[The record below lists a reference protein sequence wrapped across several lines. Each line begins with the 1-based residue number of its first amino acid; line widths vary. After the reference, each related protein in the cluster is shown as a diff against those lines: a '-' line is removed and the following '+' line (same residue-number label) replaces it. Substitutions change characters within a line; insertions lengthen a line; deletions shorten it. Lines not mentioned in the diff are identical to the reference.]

1 MPQQQHANAKR
12 SHGWMGIHRGHQ
24 ARPLERLA
32 EWGILGV
39 SFSTIAVIFLIF
51 IFVGK
56 EAWPLVTG
64 RVSSAAVKDVIPA
77 QEIETRPIADLFA
90 YLEIS
95 DADARDKIRQL
106 AAGLATEL
114 RETPAG
120 ELPAK
125 LKTGPDVVRER
136 LLAAFP
142 ADFDRAATRLSTTVP
157 NLNAQSI
164 PALREL
170 VGVQLRDWLQTLME
184 IRQEALS
191 EIPASVKSD
200 PDARVNTTRWR
211 YLLKPHQWAD
221 YDKPEYIWQP
231 IGNIHKYNIV
241 PLVVGTLKTTLIG
254 LLFAVPLALGAAIYV
269 SQLARPRMKEWIKP
283 GIELLSGIPSVV
295 MGTFA
300 LIVMAT
306 FLQKLFG
313 YQVRLNAFVAG
324 IALGLAVIPLV
335 FSIAEDALTSVPRT
349 YTQAALAL
357 GASKWQAAYQVVLP
371 SALPG
376 VFAAIVLGFGRA
388 IGETMIVLLVCS
400 ASVMSWDIFD
410 SARSITA
417 TIAAEMAEAVSG
429 GHHYR
434 ILFLLGALLFAV
446 TFVTNLIGD
455 FVMHHYK
462 AKLEGKRA

>member
-1 MPQQQHANAKR
+1 
-12 SHGWMGIHRGHQ
+12 MGIHRGHR
-24 ARPLERLA
+24 ARPLERFF

-51 IFVGK
+51 LFVGR
-56 EAWPLVTG
+56 EAWPLLMG
-64 RVSSAAVKDVIPA
+64 QVSSAAVKDVIPA
-77 QEIETRPIADLFA
+77 AETETRPVAELFA

-95 DADARDKIRQL
+95 EGDARDKIRQL
-106 AAGLATEL
+106 GSLLAKEL
-114 RETPAG
+114 NETPVA

-125 LKTGPDVVRER
+125 LKIEPDPVRAR

-142 ADFDRAATRLSTTVP
+142 ADFDRAAVRISMTVP
-157 NLNAQSI
+157 NLNTQ
-164 PALREL
+164 PVPVLREL
-170 VGVQLRDWLQTLME
+170 VAVQLKDWLQTLME
-184 IRQEALS
+184 IRQEAFS
-191 EIPASVKSD
+191 EIPAQVKAD
-200 PDARVNTTRWR
+200 PDARMNTTEWR

-231 IGNIHKYNIV
+231 IGNIHKYNLV
-241 PLVVGTLKTTLIG
+241 PLLIGTLKTTIIS
-254 LLFAVPLALGAAIYV
+254 LLFAVPFSLGAAIYV
-269 SQLARPRMKEWIKP
+269 SQLAGPRAKEIIKP
-283 GIELLSGIPSVV
+283 AIELLSGIPSVV
-295 MGTFA
+295 MGIFA
-300 LIVMAT
+300 LLVMAT
-306 FLQKLFG
+306 FLQKLLG

-335 FSIAEDALTSVPRT
+335 FSIAEDALTSVPRA
-349 YTQAALAL
+349 YSQAALAL
-357 GASKWQAAYQVVLP
+357 GASKWQAAYQIVLP

-376 VFAAIVLGFGRA
+376 VFAAVVLGFGRA

-400 ASVMSWDIFD
+400 ASILSWDVFD

-446 TFVTNLIGD
+446 TFITNLIGD

-462 AKLEGKRA
+462 AKLEGKR